1 MTRLGAQYSAQ
12 YKAAE
17 QMTAKC
23 WRWRPRWNRLTSSTS
38 CFGSSACLQ
47 CSSSVLCKTAYCLES
62 PQDRLGGTHAKGAGH
77 PDKLKIGNKIEDK
90 IGKIQNKRFVEN
102 FKNTQKFDDDV
113 IIVTSSVHRT

>member
-1 MTRLGAQYSAQ
+1 M
-12 YKAAE
+12 
-17 QMTAKC
+17 
-23 WRWRPRWNRLTSSTS
+23 
-38 CFGSSACLQ
+38 
-47 CSSSVLCKTAYCLES
+47 
-62 PQDRLGGTHAKGAGH
+62 GGTHAKGAGH